1 MPGDPLRTRRTAFR
15 RRRRLPGHRGRD
27 RPPRPWSNRSK
38 PRPGTWR
45 PARGR
50 AGHGA
55 VPGPALSYGE
65 LTWGGIIMRRVLL
78 VSTAVLG
85 LTSLPVLAQQAE
97 PVQPA
102 VPGTGAAPAEAPAPS
117 AGTTAGA
124 PAPKPIPEQAEH
136 QVRAQSLLGVD
147 VSNGQDTIG
156 EVSDLVVTDD
166 GRVEAIVVGVGG
178 FLGIGEKPVALAWD
192 SIKLTEQDGSRV
204 ILVSA
209 TREQLEGMPTYKTLE
224 DKQAEAD
231 AAAAQ
236 QQVQQQQSV
245 MPGVGVAPP
254 APAPAPAP
262 QPGNQ

>member
-1 MPGDPLRTRRTAFR
+1 MFHTHLCLVANSLRREGSHETRVAGFHGRARLGELAGPGAT
-15 RRRRLPGHRGRD
+15 
-27 RPPRPWSNRSK
+27 
-38 PRPGTWR
+38 
-45 PARGR
+45 GR
-50 AGHGA
+50 AGAAGA
-55 VPGPALSYGE
+55 RGPGPGRGHRASCPE
-65 LTWGGIIMRRVLL
+65 
-78 VSTAVLG
+78 
-85 LTSLPVLAQQAE
+85 
-97 PVQPA
+97 
-102 VPGTGAAPAEAPAPS
+102 
-117 AGTTAGA
+117 
-124 PAPKPIPEQAEH
+124 PIPEQAEH

-209 TREQLEGMPTYKTLE
+209 TREQLDGMPTYKTLE

-236 QQVQQQQSV
+236 QQVQQQQQGLVPS
-245 MPGVGVAPP
+245 PGVAP

-262 QPGNQ
+262 QPGNP

>member
-1 MPGDPLRTRRTAFR
+1 
-15 RRRRLPGHRGRD
+15 
-27 RPPRPWSNRSK
+27 
-38 PRPGTWR
+38 
-45 PARGR
+45 
-50 AGHGA
+50 
-55 VPGPALSYGE
+55 
-65 LTWGGIIMRRVLL
+65 MRRVLL

-85 LTSLPVLAQQAE
+85 LASLPALAQQAE

-102 VPGTGAAPAEAPAPS
+102 VPGPVLPQPGTQS

-156 EVSDLVVTDD
+156 EVSDLVVTED

-178 FLGIGEKPVALAWD
+178 FLGIGQKPVALAWD
-192 SIKLTEQDGSRV
+192 SIKLTEQDGARV

-236 QQVQQQQSV
+236 QQMQQQQQ
-245 MPGVGVAPP
+245 GVVPSPGVAPP
-254 APAPAPAP
+254 PAPAP
-262 QPGNQ
+262 QPSNP